1 MQIPAQFH
9 EFNPPRFLWLGTV
22 DYSVA
27 MELQQSY
34 LKAENAD
41 QLPII
46 LGLEHPSVITLG
58 VRGSADD
65 VLSHDVPVVKTT
77 RGGQATLHNPGQLVI
92 YPLLSLKAMNITV
105 RNFVE
110 AMLEV
115 SAQTLKNCNIT
126 IDSQK
131 DGLFTSVGKIC
142 SAGFNIKNGKTSHGL
157 AINVRNDLVEFSKIR
172 ACGVTNS
179 PMDRVS
185 HYDPDMTPENLF
197 EIWKNEFLK
206 SVPGTFCGSGASAKG
221 TGYRLD

>member
-1 MQIPAQFH
+1 
-9 EFNPPRFLWLGTV
+9 
-22 DYSVA
+22 

-41 QLPII
+41 QLPVI

-58 VRGSADD
+58 VRGSAEDI
-65 VLSHDVPVVKTT
+65 LTPDVPVVKTT

-110 AMLEV
+110 GMLDV
-115 SAQTLKNCNIT
+115 SAQTLKTCNIT

-131 DGLFTSVGKIC
+131 DGLFTTAGKIC

-157 AINVRNDLVEFSKIR
+157 AINVCNDLAEFSKIR

-179 PMDRVS
+179 QMDRVS
-185 HYDPDMTPENLF
+185 HYAPDMTPEKLF
-197 EIWKNEFLK
+197 AIWKNEFLNRYPVPFAEAPLLQK
-206 SVPGTFCGSGASAKG
+206 VPGT
-221 TGYRLD
+221 D